1 MKCWGYNVSGQL
13 GQGDAA
19 DRGDSPEEL
28 GDNLAAIDL
37 GTGRTATAISSGGY
51 HTCAILD
58 DASVKCWGYDNFGE
72 LGLGYFEI
80 TGDEPGEMGDNLPPV
95 DLGTGRTA
103 TAIAAGLAH
112 SCAILD
118 DGTAKCWGANTHG
131 ELGQG
136 DTDDR
141 GNNLGDMGDALPVI
155 DLGTGR
161 TATAISA
168 GLADTCAIL
177 DDYALKCWG
186 SNGLG
191 ELGQGDTETRGD
203 ETGEMGDALL
213 EIDLGGGTVFG
224 VAVAGNHTCA
234 VTSFDDV
241 KCWGRNNFGQL
252 GQGTN
257 VAQGDNGGEMG
268 VALASANLGTG
279 RSAMAVSVGNDHSCA
294 LLDDLTMKCW
304 GRNVWGQLGK
314 TQAGNTG
321 DGAGEMGDFL
331 PAIDVGTQDAVTAVA
346 TGAAHTCALLDT
358 GAVKC
363 WGDNSSGKLGLG
375 DTIDRGDMAG
385 QMGAVLPAVNLG
397 TGRTAT
403 AIAAGGN
410 HTCAILDTAAV
421 KCWGENGSGQ
431 LGQGNTS
438 DRGDGPGE
446 MGDNLAPIDLG
457 AGRTATAIAAGAGHT
472 CAILDD
478 GEIKCW
484 GQNGSGQLAQG
495 DTATRGDGPGEMGDN
510 LDSTDLFPDAIAI
523 AAGQLHTCALFASGI
538 VFCWGQNVLGQLGH
552 ENTNNWE
559 TVASRPVNPMDL
571 GTGRTAIAIAAG
583 GYHSCAVLDDGT
595 AKCWGANGSGN
606 LGQGDTTTRG
616 DGAGEMGDG
625 LDAIDLGTGRTAT
638 TVGAGLEHTCAVLDD
653 GSAKCWGQNAFG
665 QLGRFNTSDIGD
677 GAGEMGDSL
686 AAIDIGTG
694 RTASALAGGTDHS
707 CALLDSRA
715 LRCWGGNGQGQLG
728 QGDTIARGDNVAEMG
743 FLLPVR
749 LAGDSHVSPV
759 IDVPLPPTD
768 VAAVAGVASATVTW
782 EMPEDNGGRPI
793 QGFRVQSAP
802 AGTSSWSTRIVS
814 TGSLATNALVT
825 GLDAAAVQFRVAA
838 LSVMGASAYSSPSA
852 AVVPAPVPAAP
863 LLPGPVGTDL
873 VTVPPARLLDTRGPD
888 STVDGLSSGGGLAPA
903 GSVTEVQV
911 TGRGG
916 VPGDA
921 GGAVV
926 NVTVVG
932 ADVAGFATVF
942 GCTDTIPTASNL
954 NYSSG
959 QTIANNTVVELSPT
973 GSVCV
978 YTDAAAHLLVD
989 VNGYLPA
996 GSLIGTVAPSRLLDT
1011 RGPSSTIDGL
1021 YAGGGPAAAG
1031 SVTEVQITGR
1041 GGVPAD
1047 AIAAIL
1053 NVTVVGP
1060 AGDGFATIFPCL
1072 PVPPTASNLNYAAR
1086 TRHPQRRRRPAVAAG
1101 DGVCLHLRILPSPDR
1116 RQRVPPRR
1124 YVGANARSGAA
1135 ARHPGPEL
1143 HRRRPAFRRRTGA
1156 GWLRLRGSD
1165 HRTRWRPPERNQRDP
1180 QRHRRRPPCRR
1191 VRHRVRLRDRRADG
1205 QQRQLRNR
1213 SRHPQQHD
1221 HQAVAVRHRV
1231 HLHRCRRAPARRCQR
1246 VRMTRPDAPDPRR
1259 VSWCRRPSHRCGGA
1273 RSGSA
1278 GTCTRRLASVRTVA
1292 GPSA

>member
-1 MKCWGYNVSGQL
+1 MPS
-13 GQGDAA
+13 
-19 DRGDSPEEL
+19 
-28 GDNLAAIDL
+28 I
-37 GTGRTATAISSGGY
+37 
-51 HTCAILD
+51 
-58 DASVKCWGYDNFGE
+58 
-72 LGLGYFEI
+72 
-80 TGDEPGEMGDNLPPV
+80 
-95 DLGTGRTA
+95 
-103 TAIAAGLAH
+103 
-112 SCAILD
+112 
-118 DGTAKCWGANTHG
+118 
-131 ELGQG
+131 
-136 DTDDR
+136 
-141 GNNLGDMGDALPVI
+141 
-155 DLGTGR
+155 
-161 TATAISA
+161 
-168 GLADTCAIL
+168 
-177 DDYALKCWG
+177 
-186 SNGLG
+186 
-191 ELGQGDTETRGD
+191 
-203 ETGEMGDALL
+203 
-213 EIDLGGGTVFG
+213 
-224 VAVAGNHTCA
+224 
-234 VTSFDDV
+234 
-241 KCWGRNNFGQL
+241 
-252 GQGTN
+252 
-257 VAQGDNGGEMG
+257 
-268 VALASANLGTG
+268 
-279 RSAMAVSVGNDHSCA
+279 
-294 LLDDLTMKCW
+294 
-304 GRNVWGQLGK
+304 
-314 TQAGNTG
+314 
-321 DGAGEMGDFL
+321 
-331 PAIDVGTQDAVTAVA
+331 
-346 TGAAHTCALLDT
+346 
-358 GAVKC
+358 
-363 WGDNSSGKLGLG
+363 
-375 DTIDRGDMAG
+375 
-385 QMGAVLPAVNLG
+385 
-397 TGRTAT
+397 
-403 AIAAGGN
+403 
-410 HTCAILDTAAV
+410 
-421 KCWGENGSGQ
+421 
-431 LGQGNTS
+431 
-438 DRGDGPGE
+438 
-446 MGDNLAPIDLG
+446 PI
-457 AGRTATAIAAGAGHT
+457 
-472 CAILDD
+472 
-478 GEIKCW
+478 
-484 GQNGSGQLAQG
+484 
-495 DTATRGDGPGEMGDN
+495 
-510 LDSTDLFPDAIAI
+510 
-523 AAGQLHTCALFASGI
+523 
-538 VFCWGQNVLGQLGH
+538 
-552 ENTNNWE
+552 
-559 TVASRPVNPMDL
+559 DL

-625 LDAIDLGTGRTAT
+625 LDAIDLGTGRTAI

-686 AAIDIGTG
+686 AAIDLGTG
-694 RTASALAGGTDHS
+694 RTATALAGGTDHS

-749 LAGDSHVSPV
+749 LAGNSHVSPV

-838 LSVMGASAYSSPSA
+838 ISVIGASAYSSPSA

-903 GSVTEVQV
+903 GSVTEVQI

-921 GGAVV
+921 GGAIL

-959 QTIANNTVVELSPT
+959 QTIANNTIVELSPT

-996 GSLIGTVAPSRLLDT
+996 GSHVGTVAPARLLDT

-1021 YAGGGPAAAG
+1021 HAGGGPAAAG

-1072 PVPPTASNLNYAAR
+1072 PVPPTASNLNYAAGR
-1086 TRHPQRRRRPAVAAG
+1086 DIPNGAVAQLSPQG
-1101 DGVCLHLRILPSPDR
+1101 TVCVFTHASAHLLIDVNGYLPGGTS
-1116 RQRVPPRR
+1116 
-1124 YVGANARSGAA
+1124 VGT
-1135 ARHPGPEL
+1135 L
-1143 HRRRPAFRRRTGA
+1143 
-1156 GWLRLRGSD
+1156 
-1165 HRTRWRPPERNQRDP
+1165 
-1180 QRHRRRPPCRR
+1180 
-1191 VRHRVRLRDRRADG
+1191 
-1205 QQRQLRNR
+1205 
-1213 SRHPQQHD
+1213 
-1221 HQAVAVRHRV
+1221 
-1231 HLHRCRRAPARRCQR
+1231 APARLLD
-1246 VRMTRPDAPDPRR
+1246 TR
-1259 VSWCRRPSHRCGGA
+1259 
-1273 RSGSA
+1273 
-1278 GTCTRRLASVRTVA
+1278 
-1292 GPSA
+1292 GPSSTVDGLHSGGGPAPAGSVTEVQITGRGGVPQNATSAILNVTVVGPHADGFATAFDCAAVVPTASNVNYTTGRDIPNNTITKLSPSGTVCIYTDAAAHLLVDVNGYA

>member
-1 MKCWGYNVSGQL
+1 MLGPERVGPTRPGEHDQL
-13 GQGDAA
+13 G
-19 DRGDSPEEL
+19 RR
-28 GDNLAAIDL
+28 
-37 GTGRTATAISSGGY
+37 RTRCSSFRS
-51 HTCAILD
+51 T
-58 DASVKCWGYDNFGE
+58 
-72 LGLGYFEI
+72 
-80 TGDEPGEMGDNLPPV
+80 
-95 DLGTGRTA
+95 
-103 TAIAAGLAH
+103 
-112 SCAILD
+112 
-118 DGTAKCWGANTHG
+118 
-131 ELGQG
+131 
-136 DTDDR
+136 
-141 GNNLGDMGDALPVI
+141 
-155 DLGTGR
+155 
-161 TATAISA
+161 SA
-168 GLADTCAIL
+168 
-177 DDYALKCWG
+177 
-186 SNGLG
+186 
-191 ELGQGDTETRGD
+191 
-203 ETGEMGDALL
+203 
-213 EIDLGGGTVFG
+213 
-224 VAVAGNHTCA
+224 
-234 VTSFDDV
+234 
-241 KCWGRNNFGQL
+241 
-252 GQGTN
+252 
-257 VAQGDNGGEMG
+257 
-268 VALASANLGTG
+268 
-279 RSAMAVSVGNDHSCA
+279 
-294 LLDDLTMKCW
+294 
-304 GRNVWGQLGK
+304 
-314 TQAGNTG
+314 
-321 DGAGEMGDFL
+321 
-331 PAIDVGTQDAVTAVA
+331 
-346 TGAAHTCALLDT
+346 
-358 GAVKC
+358 
-363 WGDNSSGKLGLG
+363 
-375 DTIDRGDMAG
+375 
-385 QMGAVLPAVNLG
+385 
-397 TGRTAT
+397 
-403 AIAAGGN
+403 
-410 HTCAILDTAAV
+410 
-421 KCWGENGSGQ
+421 
-431 LGQGNTS
+431 
-438 DRGDGPGE
+438 
-446 MGDNLAPIDLG
+446 
-457 AGRTATAIAAGAGHT
+457 
-472 CAILDD
+472 
-478 GEIKCW
+478 
-484 GQNGSGQLAQG
+484 
-495 DTATRGDGPGEMGDN
+495 
-510 LDSTDLFPDAIAI
+510 PDA
-523 AAGQLHTCALFASGI
+523 
-538 VFCWGQNVLGQLGH
+538 
-552 ENTNNWE
+552 
-559 TVASRPVNPMDL
+559 PP
-571 GTGRTAIAIAAG
+571 IAIAAG

-625 LDAIDLGTGRTAT
+625 LDAIDLGTGRTAI
-638 TVGAGLEHTCAVLDD
+638 TVAAGLEHTCAVLDD
-653 GSAKCWGQNAFG
+653 GTAKCWGQNAFG

-686 AAIDIGTG
+686 AAIDLGTG
-694 RTASALAGGTDHS
+694 RTATALAGGTDHS
-707 CALLDSRA
+707 SALLDSRA

-749 LAGDSHVSPV
+749 LAGNSHVSPV

-802 AGTSSWSTRIVS
+802 AGTSTWSTRIVS

-838 LSVMGASAYSSPSA
+838 ISVIGASAYSSPSA

-921 GGAVV
+921 GGAIL

-996 GSLIGTVAPSRLLDT
+996 GSHVGTVAPARLLDT

-1021 YAGGGPAAAG
+1021 HAGGGPAAAG

-1072 PVPPTASNLNYAAR
+1072 PVPPTASNLNYTGR

-1101 DGVCLHLRILPSPDR
+1101 DGVCLHPRVRPSPDR

-1124 YVGANARSGAA
+1124 YVGGNARSGAT

-1143 HRRRPAFRRRTGA
+1143 HRRRPALRRRTGA
-1156 GWLRLRGSD
+1156 GWLRHRGSD
-1165 HRTRWRPPERNQRDP
+1165 HRTRWRPPERN
-1180 QRHRRRPPCRR
+1180 RP
-1191 VRHRVRLRDRRADG
+1191 
-1205 QQRQLRNR
+1205 R
-1213 SRHPQQHD
+1213 SSMSPSS
-1221 HQAVAVRHRV
+1221 
-1231 HLHRCRRAPARRCQR
+1231 APTPTGSPPRSIP
-1246 VRMTRPDAPDPRR
+1246 RP
-1259 VSWCRRPSHRCGGA
+1259 SCRRPATSTTRPVA
-1273 RSGSA
+1273 TSPTTRSPSCRRPA
-1278 GTCTRRLASVRTVA
+1278 PCASTPMPPRICSSMSTGTRDAA
-1292 GPSA
+1292 